1 MTKDE
6 IKAQVDALLALP
18 ISDDIKERVSNGIS
32 DIIDTAVQDKYDEMK
47 EYVDSK
53 INEIAG

>member
-18 ISDDIKERVSNGIS
+18 ISDDIKEQVSEGIS
-32 DIIDTAVQDKYDEMK
+32 NIIDTAVQDKYDEMK

-53 INEIAG
+53 IKELEG

>member
-6 IKAQVDALLALP
+6 IKEQVDALLALP
-18 ISDDIKERVSNGIS
+18 ISDDIKEQVSEGIS
-32 DIIDTAVQDKYDEMK
+32 NIIDTAVQDKYNEMK

-53 INEIAG
+53 IKELE